1 MEMPFEL
8 YVEKTLA
15 EGNRS
20 DHDLVVAVL
29 HPSGDLYGQLTD
41 SQDTEL
47 RMLADGCGKGL
58 TRKDLA
64 FYDWSHI
71 RDSHWLKFLVIAKR
85 LRNWG
90 FH

>member
-1 MEMPFEL
+1 MA
-8 YVEKTLA
+8 LA
-15 EGNRS
+15 EENRS
-20 DHDLVVAVL
+20 HYDLVVAVL

-71 RDSHWLKFLVIAKR
+71 RDSHSLKLTLIAKK
-85 LRNWG
+85 LRKWG
-90 FH
+90 FD